1 MINPIIPMALLGIAF
16 SLIPAAM
23 WPAVSK
29 IIDQNK
35 LGTAYGIMFSVQ
47 NFGLW
52 LFPILIG
59 YILDKTNPG
68 CHCRHGGSRNAKYN
82 YTYSIL
88 MLAMIGIVGVVFAF
102 LLKREDKTSGFG
114 LELPNKEK

>member
-1 MINPIIPMALLGIAF
+1 VPMALLGVSF

-29 IIDQNK
+29 IIAQNR

-59 YILDKTNPG
+59 LILDKTNPG
-68 CHCRHGGSRNAKYN
+68 VTADMVEAGTATYN

-88 MLAMIGIVGVVFAF
+88 MLAIIGIVGIVFAL
-102 LLKREDKTSGFG
+102 LLKHEDKTSGYG
-114 LELPNKEK
+114 LELPNKA

>member
-1 MINPIIPMALLGIAF
+1 
-16 SLIPAAM
+16 M
-23 WPAVSK
+23 WPAVAK

-59 YILDKTNPG
+59 LILDKTNPDVTAKMVEEG
-68 CHCRHGGSRNAKYN
+68 VAKYN
-82 YTYSIL
+82 YTYAIL
-88 MLAMIGIVGVVFAF
+88 MLAIIGVVGIVFAL

-114 LELPNKEK
+114 LELPNRKK

>member
-1 MINPIIPMALLGIAF
+1 MIYSSVLLIISHLTLTFTMINPIIPMALLGIAF

-23 WPAVSK
+23 WPGVAK

-35 LGTAYGIMFSVQ
+35 LGTAYGFMFSVQ

-59 YILDKTNPG
+59 VILDKTNPG
-68 CHCRHGGSRNAKYN
+68 VSADLVEQG
-82 YTYSIL
+82 
-88 MLAMIGIVGVVFAF
+88 LARV
-102 LLKREDKTSGFG
+102 
-114 LELPNKEK
+114 